1 MKVSDMSGETLDY
14 WVARANGWTRKA
26 GAWVDSQGVEQ
37 YAPAACYDP
46 SHAWELAGPIIERE
60 RIGMFEGA
68 EWPEP
73 GTPPAQWIWYA
84 CVEGSPDYGPNLES
98 YDHPTVSGP
107 SPLVAAMRAFVASKF
122 GDTVPDEQ

>member
-1 MKVSDMSGETLDY
+1 MKVSELSGALLDY

-37 YAPAACYDP
+37 YAPAVCYDP

-60 RIGMFEGA
+60 SIDLVAWDAQMDMAWCGARKVGDRTIKTFGPTPRI
-68 EWPEP
+68 
-73 GTPPAQWIWYA
+73 
-84 CVEGSPDYGPNLES
+84 
-98 YDHPTVSGP
+98 
-107 SPLVAAMRAFVASKF
+107 AAMRSFVASKF